1 MSGTRERAGGTA
13 LDAPPEMYR
22 SHKGPICALL
32 LVEACAMVL
41 IRDGASPTVSQAR
54 GLILATGRNLPDVGM
69 KSEPDIVLTWAD
81 RAGTFKARSQCGRRT
96 WGNRVRRRMSE
107 VRRDLTG

>member
-1 MSGTRERAGGTA
+1 MSSTRERAGGTA
-13 LDAPPEMYR
+13 LDAPPEVYCG
-22 SHKGPICALL
+22 HKGPACALL

-41 IRDGASPTVSQAR
+41 IRDGASPTVPQAR
-54 GLILATGRNLPDVGM
+54 GLILATGLDLPSIGVNGA
-69 KSEPDIVLTWAD
+69 PDILLAWAD
-81 RAGTFKARSQCGRRT
+81 RAGTFKARSQGGCRT